1 MSPNDRA
8 QTLVDAPA
16 NATPTARSPA
26 LSVQPVGFGHRTV
39 VLAILSFGFTVAR
52 LGLKWLP
59 LPVAREYQAVLLR
72 MLPRAG
78 LGWHA
83 AGLALLILDIASI
96 VVPLLLLGIV
106 VLRPAARTQPTR
118 LIDALSRQAVV
129 LPLLAFVAGVLSR
142 IVSNGIYAVAARGT
156 ADFTAPIARLEAPL
170 IEVMQSALA
179 TDWLSYACALVYA
192 GVWFLSLLAAAPVLA
207 TAGRH
212 RAALHLLTGWLM
224 LPLLAAPFFLLVP
237 VFEPWAVNPLYG
249 YEGNAASQVRFL
261 AGNSVSELR
270 YVALNLRW
278 ATGACLPSLHVAIPA
293 LAASIC
299 FRHRLPVLGWYYAV
313 FTGAVSFSVV
323 YLGRHWI
330 VDVVAGVGFAIGV
343 AHLVSRLGQQ
353 GPQPA

>member
-52 LGLKWLP
+52 LGLKGLP
-59 LPVAREYQAVLLR
+59 LPFDREYQAVLLL
-72 MLPRAG
+72 MWPRPG
-78 LGWHA
+78 RGWHA

-179 TDWLSYACALVYA
+179 TDWLSYACALVNA
-192 GVWFLSLLAAAPVLA
+192 GVWFL
-207 TAGRH
+207 
-212 RAALHLLTGWLM
+212 LM

-330 VDVVAGVGFAIGV
+330 VDLVAGVGFAIGV